1 MESNLNYGTLLLE
14 LDITALFTRA
24 NSQTGALDPHSS
36 DMHPILGEGG
46 EGGRSADGQYRFSLV
61 VPLHTHCQHKH
72 LHTNW
77 QPLLFTNW
85 WVAAVPLRI
94 QLTTM
99 SRSCLGSLCTENE
112 F

>member
-14 LDITALFTRA
+14 LDITALLTRA

-61 VPLHTHCQHKH
+61 VPLHTNWQHKH

-85 WVAAVPLRI
+85 WVARPATGNTTHNNEPLLLRVT
-94 QLTTM
+94 LH
-99 SRSCLGSLCTENE
+99 RE
-112 F
+112 